1 MSRNLLLTI
10 SILISNRPDT
20 VRKCLDSVKP
30 LLDSVASELILVD
43 TGCGEQV
50 RHIIEEYTDKIVDFE
65 WCNDFS
71 KARNAGLRKA
81 KGKWFLFLDDD
92 EWFEDVAE
100 FIRFFN
106 SGEYKKYGLGAY
118 TQRNYLTEGTNVYS
132 ELLVG
137 RMVRLE
143 PDIKFVYSIH
153 ENFNRVPGPV
163 KKFDVF
169 VHHYGYAFK
178 TQAESDAHSRRNVS
192 LLLIEHEK
200 SPWNMKHTL
209 QLAQEY
215 NALNQYDK
223 SAEMSLEGIGWYKK
237 GKVEESFC
245 LNSLFS
251 NEIDCYIQLKK
262 YQDAIE
268 KGERYLRE
276 EKLDPLVRAVIS
288 GDLAV
293 SYMEQG
299 NEEKALEHAG
309 LYWDIFKKKL
319 ANEEAYIEFV
329 TIMTSECFEP
339 RNRSLVLGNGVRA
352 AARLGEAAR
361 AWELFQDLEWK
372 GNAIF
377 ISNEMLRAIVSRMP
391 DAAPSELEYYT
402 KMCSQV
408 VERKELEQYMVD
420 TMKGVCS
427 WHGNRADVIAR
438 YGGIKSA
445 HWFFRLADIM
455 AEAQRP
461 EAERKLTSEEV
472 ENLAV
477 EVWENIKQSMPYI
490 KSCGMMEAAGRLG
503 VGARQI
509 LERIPFYLW
518 NDGILY
524 FYLFGGG
531 ADIDWWNRELS
542 DILPQE
548 SMFMLPWRACY
559 SVHRIKLEAES
570 DQGGIGEEALYSRV
584 EEGLWEYVRNMTE
597 LCGRLYLPE
606 ILDQRLDVLP
616 SERQAAYYMRDLLEE
631 MAEKRYDKALKSL
644 KEVRR
649 LLPGMD
655 NVMKRY
661 LKWIDL
667 KIKQEKQAA
676 DQVASE
682 FQVLAR
688 QIKSKVRTFMDTGQ
702 FQAARSVVGQLQ
714 ALLPEDEE
722 VRRWQE
728 RLSRTEG
735 E

>member
-30 LLDSVASELILVD
+30 LLEHVASELILVD

-50 RHIIEEYTDKIVDFE
+50 RQIIEEYTDKIVDFE
-65 WCNDFS
+65 WCKDFS

-92 EWFEDVAE
+92 EWFDDVTE
-100 FIRFFN
+100 FIQFFN
-106 SGEYKKYGLGAY
+106 SGEYKKYGLGIY
-118 TQRNYLTEGTNVYS
+118 TQRNYLAEGKNVYTD
-132 ELLVG
+132 LLVG
-137 RMVRLE
+137 RMVKLE

-153 ENFNRVPGPV
+153 ENFNRVPGKV
-163 KKFDVF
+163 KKFDIF

-178 TQAESDAHSRRNVS
+178 TQAEAEAHSQRNVS
-192 LLLIEHEK
+192 LLLKEHEK
-200 SPWNMKHTL
+200 CPWNMKHTL

-223 SAEMSLEGIGWYKK
+223 SIEMSLDGIGWYKK

-245 LNSLFS
+245 MYSLFS
-251 NEIDCYIQLKK
+251 NEIDCYVRLDR
-262 YQDAIE
+262 YQDAID
-268 KGERYLRE
+268 KGEKYLQE

-293 SYMEQG
+293 SYMERG
-299 NEEKALEHAG
+299 NDKKCLEHAE
-309 LYWDIFKKKL
+309 LYWDVLQKFL
-319 ANEEAYIEFV
+319 ENQEPYIEFT

-339 RNRSLVLGNGVRA
+339 RNRSVVVGNGIRA
-352 AARLGEAAR
+352 AVHMGEGAR
-361 AWELFQDLEWK
+361 AWDWFQDLEWK

-377 ISNEMLRAIVSRMP
+377 VSNEMLRAIVSRMP
-391 DAAPSELEYYT
+391 DAEPEELKYYT
-402 KMCSQV
+402 KMCAIV

-420 TMKGVCS
+420 TMKEVCG
-427 WHGNRADVIAR
+427 WHGNSAQVVAK
-438 YGGIKSA
+438 YEGIKVN
-445 HWFFRLADIM
+445 HWFTRLADIM
-455 AEAQRP
+455 AEAERS
-461 EAERKLTSEEV
+461 ETERKLTSEQV
-472 ENLAV
+472 EDLAL
-477 EVWENIKQSMPYI
+477 EVWENMRQSMPYI
-490 KSCGMMEAAGRLG
+490 KSCGMMEAAERLG
-503 VGARQI
+503 VEKRRL

-518 NDGILY
+518 NEGILN
-524 FYLFGGG
+524 FFAVSGTGEFE
-531 ADIDWWNRELS
+531 WWNEEFS
-542 DILPQE
+542 DILPPDTLP
-548 SMFMLPWRACY
+548 MLLWRAWY
-559 SVHRIKLEAES
+559 RLHQTRLES

-616 SERQAAYYMRDLLEE
+616 SERQAAYYMQDLLEE